1 MRETLQIAE
10 LEPQPKRT
18 PRKYDRRS
26 ITSAEN
32 GRRAW
37 GMNLDAQVAELEQ
50 RIRELADS
58 TSDERLRFEALR
70 YLRDCRAGKPFTALN
85 PVERKNARTDNRV
98 QIAAQML
105 VLGHQPIISEEL
117 EIAVPEPQLLEP
129 KHSEADQQADKIA
142 ELRARSRAHR

>member
-1 MRETLQIAE
+1 MNHDNPNPQDQGPRGGDEMRETLKIAG
-10 LEPQPKRT
+10 LEPQPKPT

-37 GMNLDAQVAELEQ
+37 GVNLDAQVAELEQ
-50 RIRELADS
+50 RIREMADS

-85 PVERKNARTDNRV
+85 PVERKQGSCT
-98 QIAAQML
+98 
-105 VLGHQPIISEEL
+105 VLG
-117 EIAVPEPQLLEP
+117 
-129 KHSEADQQADKIA
+129 
-142 ELRARSRAHR
+142 